1 MQIKFAMTITS
12 SVSRKLTEG
21 DVDIERLVDWP
32 PDMRIPVKD
41 DVISLD
47 EEGTVFNA
55 SVEEVWLHPL
65 GLGPFATV
73 CLEDFI
79 NHDPDE
85 SAGID
90 FPDWTKT

>member
-41 DVISLD
+41 DVIVLD
-47 EEGTVFNA
+47 SPWTVD
-55 SVEEVWLHPL
+55 EVHLAPL
-65 GLGPFATV
+65 GTGPFATV
-73 CLEDFI
+73 YFEDC
-79 NHDPDE
+79 HSEDPAE
-85 SAGID
+85 SAEID
-90 FPDWTKT
+90 FLDWKRS